1 MIEPK
6 SDFVERIC
14 NERWQIEDGK
24 MKVEKLNNGVKR
36 QA

>member
-1 MIEPK
+1 M
-6 SDFVERIC
+6 DFHGLECGPVLER
-14 NERWQIEDGK
+14 QDGK